1 MYQLIQ
7 KKPELIFKGPEYLL
21 RLYPVN
27 ENAVR
32 VTVTGRDHFLEEP
45 EHVNLT
51 PVVLDKTPYEE
62 YEVVEE
68 ESSVIVKLSAFS
80 VKIHLETG
88 ALTYLDPTGAV
99 LVREPKK
106 GGKHLVETQVT
117 RNVFSGEG
125 ELEERH
131 SADGVKVVGGAYE
144 TVNDR
149 MAYHAKVEFV
159 FEDEGLYGFGSHEEG
174 YGNLRGKSRQLYQ
187 QNMKACVPSFFSSKG
202 YGFLFDCRS
211 LMTFQD
217 NGFGSYVWMD
227 VVDELDY
234 YFMAGPNYKTVL
246 ASYRK
251 LTGTAPMLPKWAYGY
266 GQSREH
272 YKSAEELI
280 STVEEYRRR
289 KIPLSFIIQDWQS
302 WEPGKWGQKSFDP
315 VRYPDPDAMTEQLHQ
330 MGAALMVSIWPNL
343 NGMGENQK
351 ELLQAGYMLG
361 NRSTYDA
368 FRKEARDM
376 YWKQANE
383 GLFQHGVDAWWCDC
397 SEPFEA
403 DWIGFTQRPEPH
415 ERMRINTEAAKTYLD
430 GGEWTAYSLCHSRG
444 IYEGQRAVTGE
455 KRVVN
460 LTRSSFAGQ
469 HRYATIT
476 WSGDIGSNWETLS
489 RQTPEGLNFSAA
501 GEPYWSFDIG
511 GFFASP
517 GRDWFRTGE
526 YPQGNQDLGYRE
538 LYTRWLQL
546 GTFVPMM
553 RSHGTDTNR
562 EIWNFG
568 EEGTPFYDA
577 IAKFIRLRMALLPY
591 IYSQAAAV
599 TRRGDTFLT
608 PLGLDFPN
616 DPTALEIKDQFLFGP
631 ALLVCPVT
639 HPMYYESGSKPL
651 EGVKKTR
658 TVYLPAGCGW
668 YDFWTGQYYQ
678 GGRTLEADAPL
689 EKIPLY
695 VKAGSILP
703 MGPAVEYPVQDVH
716 PELTLHVYPGAS
728 GSFILYDDEGDS
740 YRYEKGAFTETKLV
754 WDDSSRTLTIGSRQ
768 GAYDGMP
775 QSQTYRVVL
784 GNTEK
789 TITVEGSDTATV
801 TF

>member
-1 MYQLIQ
+1 
-7 KKPELIFKGPEYLL
+7 
-21 RLYPVN
+21 
-27 ENAVR
+27 
-32 VTVTGRDHFLEEP
+32 
-45 EHVNLT
+45 
-51 PVVLDKTPYEE
+51 
-62 YEVVEE
+62 
-68 ESSVIVKLSAFS
+68 
-80 VKIHLETG
+80 
-88 ALTYLDPTGAV
+88 
-99 LVREPKK
+99 
-106 GGKHLVETQVT
+106 
-117 RNVFSGEG
+117 
-125 ELEERH
+125 
-131 SADGVKVVGGAYE
+131 
-144 TVNDR
+144 
-149 MAYHAKVEFV
+149 
-159 FEDEGLYGFGSHEEG
+159 
-174 YGNLRGKSRQLYQ
+174 
-187 QNMKACVPSFFSSKG
+187 
-202 YGFLFDCRS
+202 
-211 LMTFQD
+211 
-217 NGFGSYVWMD
+217 
-227 VVDELDY
+227 
-234 YFMAGPNYKTVL
+234 
-246 ASYRK
+246 
-251 LTGTAPMLPKWAYGY
+251 
-266 GQSREH
+266 
-272 YKSAEELI
+272 
-280 STVEEYRRR
+280 
-289 KIPLSFIIQDWQS
+289 
-302 WEPGKWGQKSFDP
+302 
-315 VRYPDPDAMTEQLHQ
+315 
-330 MGAALMVSIWPNL
+330 MVSIWPNL

-703 MGPAVEYPVQDVH
+703 MGPAVEYPAQDAH

-754 WDDSSRTLTIGSRQ
+754 WDDSSRTLTIGPRQ